1 MYVRVF
7 LFPVPS
13 CFVIPEGLRAIAL
26 VFHRLSPSIMSLRT
40 YAAVL
45 NVPPPRTHSCMLF
58 LSQHIVY
65 RMFNESMPELKSCIF
80 VPPKIALFVGGCPL
94 GSHKNVQIKGD
105 GARGLKS
112 GENNPA

>member
-45 NVPPPRTHSCMLF
+45 NVPPPRTRVCCFFHSILNTVC
-58 LSQHIVY
+58 
-65 RMFNESMPELKSCIF
+65 
-80 VPPKIALFVGGCPL
+80 
-94 GSHKNVQIKGD
+94 
-105 GARGLKS
+105 
-112 GENNPA
+112 